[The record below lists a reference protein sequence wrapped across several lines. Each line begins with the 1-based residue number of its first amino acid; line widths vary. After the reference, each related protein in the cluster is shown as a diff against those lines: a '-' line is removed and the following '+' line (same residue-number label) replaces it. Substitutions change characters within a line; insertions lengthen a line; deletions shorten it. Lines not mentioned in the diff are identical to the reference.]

1 MMFQSVGL
9 GLEPGILW
17 LECREIIPIAPAI
30 LPGLKG
36 ATSRRFCCSWPIFGL
51 NYYLVVLLNMYKMFL
66 INNDAGWSLGF
77 QVNSSLEFSKWL
89 QK

>member
-36 ATSRRFCCSWPIFGL
+36 ATSRRFYCFWPIFGQ
-51 NYYLVVLLNMYKMFL
+51 NYYLVFLLMYKMFL
-66 INNDAGWSLGF
+66 INSDAGLSLGF
-77 QVNSSLEFSKWL
+77 QVNNSLEFSKWL